1 MSNRTK
7 IGVAVTLLMLI
18 ASPLSFADDQDH
30 DMADRV
36 YEKYKERE
44 QNQSKEKR
52 TRRSSRGSDND
63 RDPKATSERD
73 RRADSNRE
81 RRAEKSTRSRER
93 SSERRV
99 YDRSNSNNSN
109 RHDNNRDSLYR
120 SSARDE
126 DASRQTGEQLS
137 RGIRDLIT
145 RKSQRRQSTDRS
157 SRSQST
163 NDRQIRSY
171 SESSDSDVRET
182 VSLDQ
187 AVNIVRRQ
195 SDGKVISARSEGS
208 GASRKHRIK
217 VLIGERR
224 VRTYVVSA
232 TTGKVY

>member
-1 MSNRTK
+1 MNNRTK
-7 IGVAVTLLMLI
+7 IGVAVTLLMLF

-73 RRADSNRE
+73 RRADSNRK
-81 RRAEKSTRSRER
+81 RRAEKSTKSRER

-99 YDRSNSNNSN
+99 YNRSNNSN
-109 RHDNNRDSLYR
+109 RNDHNRDSGYR

-145 RKSQRRQSTDRS
+145 RKSQRRQSTDHS
-157 SRSQST
+157 SRSQSS

-171 SESSDSDVRET
+171 SESSDRNVRET